1 MNNDQR
7 ILEIDDIERA
17 LLGEDPTLPKRMR
30 ALERADTLNVF
41 VVFSLLATGAVLL
54 AVGLATLSFGVWTA
68 GVAALIMS
76 ALVDQGHKRTLL
88 RAPATYEGLT
98 SVQSARSTHWNS

>member
-17 LLGEDPTLPKRMR
+17 LLGEDPTLPERMR
-30 ALERADTLNVF
+30 ALERTDTLNVF

-54 AVGLATLSFGVWTA
+54 TVGLATLSFGVWTT
-68 GVAALIMS
+68 GVAALVMS

-88 RAPATYEGLT
+88 GAPTTYEGLT
-98 SVQSARSTHWNS
+98 SVQSARGTPWNS

>member
-17 LLGEDPTLPKRMR
+17 LLGDDPTLPERM
-30 ALERADTLNVF
+30 RADTLTVF

-54 AVGLATLSFGVWTA
+54 TAGLATLSFGVWST
-68 GVAALIMS
+68 GVDALVMS
-76 ALVDQGHKRTLL
+76 ALVDQRHTRTLL
-88 RAPATYEGLT
+88 GAPPTYEGLT
-98 SVQSARSTHWNS
+98 SVQSARGTPWNS